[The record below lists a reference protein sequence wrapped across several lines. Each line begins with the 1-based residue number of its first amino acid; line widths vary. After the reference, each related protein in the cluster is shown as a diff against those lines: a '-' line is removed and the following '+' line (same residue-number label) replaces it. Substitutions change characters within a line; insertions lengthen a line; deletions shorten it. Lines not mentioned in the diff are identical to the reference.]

1 MFGKSQD
8 VVLQNTSTQET
19 TFVWK
24 EMEDSVILIAAARG
38 ASSNLLEKLL
48 VTVFHA
54 MILVVGIE
62 EIRAPKNADRLKREL
77 RVCYPL
83 VDRLLE
89 CLESTSYTDLLG
101 LDEVILCQE
110 NFMLQSLLEA
120 YCECLGSLF
129 GCLLLHG
136 CTAVATPSWWSLEPN
151 ERKLLKLLIASE
163 GQASARDIPV
173 FLPCKSPGVP
183 FRLVTCSLVAGV
195 DVCVLCGPTPPLSE
209 VEHTAIQC
217 WKSALDLIRAAEQ
230 CYPRNFPHAIQLDS
244 GVMGLLL
251 VDQDVGKFMLSR
263 NQTHAEGK
271 KDAHRFDVLRTFY
284 HQGASMLYKNSDAP
298 HAVETYWCS
307 EYHKCHAYRQGNILL
322 CVLYAAAVPSHTM
335 RIITRHTLRL
345 LTSDKQLCW

>member
-1 MFGKSQD
+1 MSAHIVCLTSGGGLPIFTRKRGEGDPLPFSVVASLNGVHMFGKSQD

-110 NFMLQSLLEA
+110 NFMLQ
-120 YCECLGSLF
+120 
-129 GCLLLHG
+129 
-136 CTAVATPSWWSLEPN
+136 
-151 ERKLLKLLIASE
+151 
-163 GQASARDIPV
+163 
-173 FLPCKSPGVP
+173 VP